1 MFYGRGYELKRTII
15 IMETKNER
23 AIKNGQ
29 RVFGTIL
36 VTAVIMSVVMSL
48 FGCTPADSTPS
59 TSTDCNCG
67 VVVQTMSYNI
77 PDNHGGVIVQSTIIV
92 RNNCTQLTKTVSG
105 ISGVVANGIQWCN

>member
-1 MFYGRGYELKRTII
+1 
-15 IMETKNER
+15 METQNKR

-36 VTAVIMSVVMSL
+36 ATTVIMSIVMSL
-48 FGCTPADSTPS
+48 FGCTPSDSTPS
-59 TSTDCNCG
+59 TPNTSTNCNCG
-67 VVVQTMSYNI
+67 VVVQSMSFNI

-105 ISGVVANGIQWCN
+105 ISGTVTTGAQWCQ